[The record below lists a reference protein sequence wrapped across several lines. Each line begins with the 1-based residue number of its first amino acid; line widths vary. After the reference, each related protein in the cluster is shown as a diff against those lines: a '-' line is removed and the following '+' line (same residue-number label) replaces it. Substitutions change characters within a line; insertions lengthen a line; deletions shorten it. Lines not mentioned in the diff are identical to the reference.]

1 MAQENREAYIAWL
14 REKLENYCND
24 DGSYEVYWNYDDSIT
39 PDQLVEA
46 VDNWKSEGYTSPESY
61 LASTLYDTVGE
72 AQESQLYVSIL
83 DDLNDAPDEVRAC
96 WDESTGIW
104 DDLYEAGYTGIIAE
118 RQEANRFEVPHLFP
132 DPLAAERFCTYQ
144 GIPGDLL
151 RPAMEKA
158 RTEYEKVQA
167 AEAPEKAVSLKG
179 EVETA
184 RGASAAMAD
193 NGNHSNRGQ
202 DAR

>member
-1 MAQENREAYIAWL
+1 MAQENREVYIAWL
-14 REKLENYCND
+14 REKLEDYCND
-24 DGSYEVYWNYDDSIT
+24 DGSYEVYWDYDDSIT

-104 DDLYEAGYTGIIAE
+104 DDLYEAGYTGIDM
-118 RQEANRFEVPHLFP
+118 NL
-132 DPLAAERFCTYQ
+132 D
-144 GIPGDLL
+144 DLL
-151 RPAMEKA
+151 SRSSFNVNLFFATETEKNFDMGSIVDSFGNDY
-158 RTEYEKVQA
+158 REPRLEDID
-167 AEAPEKAVSLKG
+167 AESL
-179 EVETA
+179 
-184 RGASAAMAD
+184 D
-193 NGNHSNRGQ
+193 NALSYLVN
-202 DAR
+202 

>member
-14 REKLENYCND
+14 REKLEDYCND

-72 AQESQLYVSIL
+72 AQENQLYVSIL

-104 DDLYEAGYTGIIAE
+104 EIHPRSSGKRCRGSGASHG
-118 RQEANRFEVPHLFP
+118 RSPVP
-132 DPLAAERFCTYQ
+132 DPR
-144 GIPGDLL
+144 
-151 RPAMEKA
+151 RPAPA
-158 RTEYEKVQA
+158 D
-167 AEAPEKAVSLKG
+167 
-179 EVETA
+179 
-184 RGASAAMAD
+184 SAA
-193 NGNHSNRGQ
+193 GSPS
-202 DAR
+202 